1 MLFLGLV
8 ASLACFIIWNLVID
22 KLGNVTSTNYAYLNR
37 PGPKL
42 ASSHGT
48 ALPGVCRRA
57 MLQGGPEKRNRRH
70 KKSDRGVRSGNSCED
85 YWI

>member
-42 ASSHGT
+42 ASSHGI

-70 KKSDRGVRSGNSCED
+70 KKTGAPNGTPAGCED